1 MTSGDDDDE
10 ADVRGVKKHANDVDV
25 NNDDEAEVRGA
36 TQHANDVDVND
47 QDEAEVCDVKQHA
60 NDVDVNAEP
69 RASSSQAEGTLSSD
83 LTSAALRRRVVD
95 YEKRVALE
103 GELPDDEIEQVDEA
117 FRDQLSEDDRVWA
130 VRFKH

>member
-1 MTSGDDDDE
+1 MTSGDDDEE
-10 ADVRGVKKHANDVDV
+10 ADVRGAKKHANDVDV
-25 NNDDEAEVRGA
+25 NNNDKAEVRDA
-36 TQHANDVDVND
+36 KQHANDVDVNND
-47 QDEAEVCDVKQHA
+47 DKAEVRDVKQHA

-69 RASSSQAEGTLSSD
+69 RASSSRAEGALSSD

-95 YEKRVALE
+95 YQQRVALE